1 MENKNTDN
9 NTDNVVL
16 EEQSTST
23 RFCDKKK
30 LTVLIVAAVLVLAVI
45 VVGMHFLTLKNF
57 TGAWELTTNPE
68 LTQATDDQIDDS
80 DRVYYIFEKS
90 DKFGKGEW
98 ATYYDG
104 GVEYYEYEL
113 SQIDT
118 TDKVNLGSVD
128 LEYKFSG
135 SKLLGNA
142 QLTLIYPEYTD
153 ESTGE
158 TVEAQEYVLTQAKN
172 PEYEKQSYDE
182 YNTDDKLIGEWATNE
197 RSLSYFH
204 YSIPYTETVS
214 FTDDGVM
221 IIRYES
227 VELALDRYMYYSYT
241 AEESQ
246 LTFSLI
252 TDKEN
257 KFTVKYEFDES
268 GNLKFVEDT
277 TDGSIFADQFFGD
290 FTFYTPDDLPEP
302 IQALTEETVVE

>member
-9 NTDNVVL
+9 NTDNIVL
-16 EEQSTST
+16 EEQSTKARS
-23 RFCDKKK
+23 FSKKK
-30 LTVLIVAAVLVLAVI
+30 LTVFIVAAVLVVAVI
-45 VVGMHFLTLKNF
+45 VVGIHFLTLKNF

-68 LTQATDDQIDDS
+68 LTQATADQLDDS
-80 DRVYYIFEKS
+80 DRVYYIFEKV

-104 GVEYYEYEL
+104 GVEHYEYEL
-113 SQIDT
+113 LEDDGA
-118 TDKVNLGSVD
+118 DKVNLGSVD

-142 QLTLIYPEYTD
+142 QLTLVYPEYTD

-158 TVEAQEYVLTQAKN
+158 TVEAQKYILTQVKN

-182 YNTDDKLIGEWATNE
+182 YKTGDKLIGEWATNE

-204 YSIPYTETVS
+204 YSIPYTETVK

-227 VELALDRYMYYSYT
+227 VDLALDRYMYYAYT
-241 AEESQ
+241 ADESQ

-257 KFTVKYEFDES
+257 TYTVKYEFDEN
-268 GNLKFVEDT
+268 GNLTFIDDT
-277 TDGSIFADQFFGD
+277 SDGSIFADAFFGD
-290 FTFYTPDDLPEP
+290 FTFYTPDNLPEP
-302 IQALTEETVVE
+302 TENIAVESE